1 MTLSLI
7 KSPAAVSLAG
17 NDILFKINTDNRY
30 SSVGSNSLLTLL
42 FSDIDTTPGNKFKL
56 EWGNFEKEFT
66 LVATPDGSGLQLPA
80 ATSGQDLA
88 EWVEMLADALKSN
101 YDLSEEFLV
110 EYVSGP
116 APDESIYISSIEKGS
131 DKSLTFTNDPIN
143 PVQNISEDA
152 NTAGTDPIGRDFYQ
166 LLCRVWLAGSSGDTL
181 LGEDRLTPDADGN
194 CSFKIQEYLKPEVSF
209 SFQWP
214 EGYDTF
220 IFQNTGIIIL
230 FFVEYA
236 ETYDGEVKRLYSTEN
251 TVTYAFLGGI
261 DRNRQADLNEQDKP
275 FLDQLIYRK
284 DFLTWQPREM
294 IINQYQ
300 PVKLSFLVWDENQT
314 TLKLKIKVFF
324 TDGTDT
330 TVTKTIS
337 CTQYEVFE
345 CILSY
350 QKLGMGSYVK
360 TVSYYEI
367 WIDDQD
373 NTRKSVSRYF
383 YIDYNYYEDERI
395 FIFQNSLG
403 CADVIRFTGI
413 TETNVELE
421 RTSAEKINQ
430 EGFTWQDFDIQD
442 FDNMEVQRFSFN
454 TGWLN
459 NLSSRPKQLADY
471 LREFYLSPKIYELV
485 NNRLYPVRIITKKQ
499 FITKTDETLSYIE
512 FEAERAYTDQY
523 FSQDENIHPSTGW
536 EAKFE
541 SEEFLNPQ

>member
-30 SSVGSNSLLTLL
+30 SSAGIKANLGLTWASGDVNGKVFTL
-42 FSDIDTTPGNKFKL
+42 S
-56 EWGNFEKEFT
+56 WGNNEVDFT
-66 LVATPDGSGLQLPA
+66 CATTPDGSGTQYPP
-80 ATSGQDLA
+80 
-88 EWVEMLADALKSN
+88 
-101 YDLSEEFLV
+101 
-110 EYVSGP
+110 YVSGDVN
-116 APDESIYISSIEKGS
+116 AWAESIVPYIRANYLLSRDFVISWNAAYNVIQIQAYYKGAEY
-131 DKSLTFTNDPIN
+131 SLTLDEGTSN
-143 PVQNISEDA
+143 VSEDI
-152 NTAGTDPIGRDFYQ
+152 NESGTDPVARDFYQ
-166 LLCRVWLAGSSGDTL
+166 LICAVWLPGDDPEDYIL

-324 TDGTDT
+324 TDKTDT

-471 LREFYLSPKIYELV
+471 LREFYLSPRIYEMV

>member
-30 SSVGSNSLLTLL
+30 SSAGIKANLGLTWASGDVNGKVFTL
-42 FSDIDTTPGNKFKL
+42 S
-56 EWGNFEKEFT
+56 WGNNEVDFT
-66 LVATPDGSGLQLPA
+66 CATTPDGSGTQYPP
-80 ATSGQDLA
+80 
-88 EWVEMLADALKSN
+88 
-101 YDLSEEFLV
+101 
-110 EYVSGP
+110 YVSGDVN
-116 APDESIYISSIEKGS
+116 AWAESIVPYIRANYLLSRDFVISWNAAYNVIQIQAYYKGAEY
-131 DKSLTFTNDPIN
+131 SLTLDEGTSN
-143 PVQNISEDA
+143 VSEDI
-152 NTAGTDPIGRDFYQ
+152 NESGTDPVARDFYQ
-166 LLCRVWLAGSSGDTL
+166 LICAVWLPGDDPEDYIL

-324 TDGTDT
+324 TDKTDT

-360 TVSYYEI
+360 TVSYYEV

-471 LREFYLSPKIYELV
+471 LREFYLSPRIYEMV